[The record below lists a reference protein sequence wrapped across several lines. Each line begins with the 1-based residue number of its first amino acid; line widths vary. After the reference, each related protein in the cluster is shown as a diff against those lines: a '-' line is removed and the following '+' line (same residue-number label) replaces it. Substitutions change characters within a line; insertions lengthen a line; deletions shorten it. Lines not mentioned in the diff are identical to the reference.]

1 MSEFKQIS
9 PEQITRSPFTLIGKD
24 WALLTGGTPEK
35 CNPMTVSWGG
45 VGILWN
51 KPVATVYVRP
61 QRYTLGLM
69 NENEQFTLCFFAE
82 GTHRSTLAYCGK
94 ASGRDT
100 DKVKDCGLTVQS
112 FDGAAGF
119 AEASLVLVC
128 RKKYAG
134 ELKEE
139 NFLDPAICQK
149 DYPNRDYHKVFI
161 AEITAVYEKA

>member
-61 QRYTLGLM
+61 QRYTLGLL

-94 ASGRDT
+94 AVSYTHLDVYKR
-100 DKVKDCGLTVQS
+100 QS
-112 FDGAAGF
+112 QARCSS
-119 AEASLVLVC
+119 ASAC
-128 RKKYAG
+128 ER
-134 ELKEE
+134 
-139 NFLDPAICQK
+139 PQI
-149 DYPNRDYHKVFI
+149 
-161 AEITAVYEKA
+161 